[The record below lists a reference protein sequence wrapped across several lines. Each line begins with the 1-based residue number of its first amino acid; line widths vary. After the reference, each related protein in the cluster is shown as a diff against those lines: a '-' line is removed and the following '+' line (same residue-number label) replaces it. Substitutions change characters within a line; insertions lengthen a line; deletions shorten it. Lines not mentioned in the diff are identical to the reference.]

1 MKNSTSRI
9 NRVLANENSQKQ
21 ILHRIQLSLA
31 VYQLDA
37 GFAVK
42 SGIAYNSLLESLSIE
57 SRKNTTDGRH
67 RLCKRGNDG
76 LGVQHGYWSDGQGR
90 HWSACAFSGAVFD
103 CRSDFCSSAS
113 EEVTITSE

>member
-1 MKNSTSRI
+1 MKIAKN
-9 NRVLANENSQKQ
+9 K
-21 ILHRIQLSLA
+21 ILRRMQLSLS
-31 VYQLDA
+31 VYQLDTC
-37 GFAVK
+37 FAVK
-42 SGIAYNSLLESLSIE
+42 SSIAYNSLLESLSFE
-57 SRKNTTDGRH
+57 SRKNTTAGRN

-90 HWSACAFSGAVFD
+90 HWSACTLSGAVFD